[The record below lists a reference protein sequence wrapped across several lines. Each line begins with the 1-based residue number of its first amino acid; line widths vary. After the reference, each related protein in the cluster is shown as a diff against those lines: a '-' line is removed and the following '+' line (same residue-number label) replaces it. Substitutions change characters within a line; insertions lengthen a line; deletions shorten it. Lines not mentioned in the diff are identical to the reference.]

1 MLWLKPKLYLMIT
14 IRLPKYFLVS
24 FVLWNLIYGGSMS
37 IKVGINGFGRIGRL
51 VFRAALKESD
61 IEVVGVNDITDAKTL
76 AHLLKYDS
84 IHGILAEDITVEDN
98 RFTIAGKSIK
108 VMTERDPGN
117 LPWDALGV
125 EVVLECTGLFRD
137 KEKAS
142 KHISAGAKKVL
153 ISAPAKGH
161 DGTFVKGVNFDQ
173 YDGSKHHVVSIGSCT
188 TNCLAPI
195 TKVLHDNFVVKRGF
209 MTTIHSYTNDQRI
222 LDLPHKDLR
231 RARSA
236 AMSMIPTTTGA
247 AKAISEVIPDMKGR
261 LDGCAIRVPT
271 PNGSLVDLV
280 VETEKKVTK
289 EVVNAA
295 MKKAAEGPMEG
306 VLQYTEDPIVSI
318 DVIGNPHSSVFD
330 ALSTMVA
337 QDNMVKVF
345 SWYDNEWGFSCRMVD
360 MIMLL
365 GK

>member
-1 MLWLKPKLYLMIT
+1 
-14 IRLPKYFLVS
+14 
-24 FVLWNLIYGGSMS
+24 MS

-51 VFRAALKESD
+51 VFRAAFKEPD

-84 IHGILAEDITVEDN
+84 IHGQFPEDVIVSDNSFTVGD
-98 RFTIAGKSIK
+98 RIVK
-108 VMTERDPGN
+108 VMAERDPGN
-117 LPWDALGV
+117 LPWDVLGA
-125 EVVLECTGLFRD
+125 EIVLECTGLFRD

-153 ISAPAKGH
+153 ISAPAKNH

-173 YDGSKHHVVSIGSCT
+173 YDASKHQVVSIGSCT
-188 TNCLAPI
+188 TNCLAPVV
-195 TKVLHDNFVVKRGF
+195 KVLHDNFKIKYGF

-247 AKAISEVIPDMKGR
+247 AKAISEVIPEMKGR
-261 LDGCAIRVPT
+261 LDGLAVRVPT
-271 PNGSLVDLV
+271 PDGSLVDLV
-280 VETEKKVTK
+280 VETERKTSK
-289 EVVNAA
+289 EEVNAV
-295 MKKAAEGPMEG
+295 MKKAAEGFMKG
-306 VLQYTEDPIVSI
+306 VLRYTEAPIVSV
-318 DVIGNPHSSVFD
+318 DVIGDPHSSIFD
-330 ALSTMVA
+330 ALSTMVI
-337 QDNMVKVF
+337 QENFIKVL

-360 MIMLL
+360 MIKLL
-365 GK
+365 GG